1 MRGLTVQLSLVVAD
15 GLLAAP
21 GGRWFRL
28 CPDTPGAYPLGVVWA
43 DADRLA
49 LAQLVRRV
57 LTHLQCGASG
67 AR

>member
-21 GGRWFRL
+21 GGRWFRF
-28 CPDTPGAYPLGVVWA
+28 CPDTPAAYPVAVVWS

-49 LAQLVRRV
+49 LSQLVRRV
-57 LTHLQCGASG
+57 LTHLQVGASS